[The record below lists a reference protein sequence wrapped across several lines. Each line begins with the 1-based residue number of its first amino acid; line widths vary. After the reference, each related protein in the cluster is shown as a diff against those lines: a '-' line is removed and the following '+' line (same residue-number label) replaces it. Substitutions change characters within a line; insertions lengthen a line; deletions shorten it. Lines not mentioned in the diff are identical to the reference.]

1 MSFDGTIHLLGP
13 RARTSAQHQHQHES
27 QFAQLQRVA
36 PATFRLD
43 LGTGHHA
50 DAPLRLLGGGG
61 GAGYTGH
68 TGHAGHAGSGRAP
81 RAASLAGAGSD
92 CEHVTLR
99 IERRLARL
107 LFVSQVLIVLILGFM
122 IFSLLFFAYRVQSNA
137 NWAYVAAQPYIY
149 EFSNHSMEIMRHA
162 HNSSE
167 QLEAVMIDG
176 RELSSNAVPAL
187 TQSLN
192 STVAMVGRMQQ
203 IAANPVVKLSLGSV

>member
-13 RARTSAQHQHQHES
+13 RARTPSHSQHPHES

-43 LGTGHHA
+43 LGSSHV

-61 GAGYTGH
+61 GAIGH
-68 TGHAGHAGSGRAP
+68 HHHGHAKHWSAPRSGSGDG
-81 RAASLAGAGSD
+81 AGAGAN
-92 CEHVTLR
+92 CEQVTFHL
-99 IERRLARL
+99 ERRLARL
-107 LFVSQVLIVLILGFM
+107 LFVTQVLIVFTLGFM
-122 IFSLLFFAYRVQSNA
+122 IFSLLFFAYRVQSNV
-137 NWAYVAAQPYIY
+137 NWAYAAAQPYMY
-149 EFSNHSMEIMRHA
+149 EFSDHSMEIMRHA

-176 RELSSNAVPAL
+176 KELSGTAVPAL
-187 TQSLN
+187 AQSLN